1 MQRHLVVMAKLPCAG
16 RVKTRLARQ
25 IGVAEALRVYRT
37 ILNRTLRDL
46 SADPRWQIWIAVSP
60 DTAIHSP
67 VWPKVNLM
75 GQGSGGLGQRMQ
87 RVFDVLPVGPVVI
100 IGSDIPGIRRADI
113 ADAFAA
119 LGSNDA
125 VFGPAG
131 DGGYWLVGQRRHPTV
146 LPMFEDVRWSSAHAL
161 ADTLANLN
169 SAEFVRQIDDLDTAA
184 DYRKW
189 RKGLG
194 SVLNKSLPFCAG
206 KFAG

>member
-1 MQRHLVVMAKLPCAG
+1 MQCHLVVMAKQACAG

-46 SADPRWQIWIAVSP
+46 SADPRWQTWIAVSP

-67 VWPKVNLM
+67 VWPKVSLM
-75 GQGSGGLGQRMQ
+75 GQGSGDLGQRMQ

-100 IGSDIPGIRRADI
+100 IGSDVPGIRRADI
-113 ADAFAA
+113 AGAFAA

-131 DGGYWLVGQRRHPTV
+131 DGGYWLVGQRRLPAV
-146 LPMFEDVRWSSAHAL
+146 LPIFENVRWSSEHAL

-169 SAEFVRQIDDLDTAA
+169 SVEFIRQIDDLDTAG

-189 RKGLG
+189 RKRQLR
-194 SVLNKSLPFCAG
+194 
-206 KFAG
+206 